1 MVTTRNTTSHNEQ
14 PNHTDTS
21 SPLQNPDN
29 LAQQLSSIAS
39 KLNALD
45 ALAADVAVLK
55 AQAGPSGSYRGKS
68 KETTF
73 GSRHGDDDS
82 ESSGWYHNSTRRPFT
97 KMEFPKF
104 EGGDPRGWILK
115 AEKYFRYYQTP
126 DESKVEIASMYL
138 EGDALDL
145 FAWISAEN
153 NHLYWEELVKI
164 LHENYGPAEFQ
175 NPDEH
180 LCNIKQTGTVQEY
193 RQEFAKRVARVHDWP
208 DHCLLGVFLSGL
220 KEELKVD
227 VRIHKPKNVFKA
239 VSLALEF
246 EEKSR
251 PDSNPRISNSFNY
264 NKPSSYSTSSSDP
277 DKLSATSQNT
287 SSSTQS
293 KNWESE
299 RQNRRDKGLCFR
311 CNEKFAP
318 GHRCRQS
325 TFSLLEISND
335 NEQLADREV
344 EADKNEHEE
353 RINQQDMAEI
363 SFHAI
368 LGKTSGTTM
377 KVEGTLE
384 GRKVLILID
393 SGSTHN
399 FISTSLVKQ
408 LGLKVSTVP
417 SFGVQ
422 IGNGQ
427 IIQCNQICCDLSLVL
442 PGLKI
447 TEDYFPFSIG
457 GADLVLGIKWLASLN
472 TVQANWNE
480 MFMIFYVNGKKYK
493 LQGVPSVAKTD
504 VSLQCY
510 SKLSDATSDS
520 PQTRVEIPAKSV
532 AALFCKEIVRLHGM
546 PRSIISDRDV
556 VFLSNFWQE
565 LFRLSQT
572 RLRMGTAYHPQPD
585 GQTEVVNCCLEAY
598 LRCFAHERPSSWNKF
613 LAWAEY
619 LFSMGYHTSSETT
632 PFKSIYG
639 HDPPPLT
646 PYVQGE
652 TQNAD
657 LEEQLVARDD
667 ALQLLRSN
675 LLKAQSRMK
684 AQSDSKRRE
693 LSFEVGDAVL
703 LRIQPFR
710 QRSLSKRKFEKLSPR
725 YFGPYTVTRR
735 VVLVAYELA
744 LPADSKVHP
753 ISHVSLLHWAHGQ
766 SVSQPSAPL
775 PITADWE
782 QIIVPD
788 KILTHHWIPRSNNLE
803 LLVQWQHRPLED
815 ATREDYDLLAGQ
827 YPQFC
832 LEDKASFQGGSTD
845 KNLLTYFRRKKA
857 YGKIKEINQDHKSV
871 PDLQQYDLS

>member
-1 MVTTRNTTSHNEQ
+1 MVNTRNSTSHNEQ
-14 PNHTDTS
+14 PNHTHTS
-21 SPLQNPDN
+21 SPAQNPDN

-227 VRIHKPKNVFKA
+227 VRIHKPRNVFKA

-251 PDSNPRISNSFNY
+251 PVSNPRISNSFNE
-264 NKPSSYSTSSSDP
+264 NKTSSYSTSSRDP

-318 GHRCRQS
+318 GHRCRQP

-335 NEQLADREV
+335 NEQLLADE
-344 EADKNEHEE
+344 NEHEE
-353 RINQQDMAEI
+353 GINQQDMAEI

-427 IIQCNQICCDLSLVL
+427 IIQCNQICRDLSMVL
-442 PGLKI
+442 SGLKI

-504 VSLQCY
+504 VSLQSY
-510 SKLSDATSDS
+510 SKLPDATSDS
-520 PQTRVEIPAKSV
+520 PQTRVKIPAKSV
-532 AALFCKEIVRLHGM
+532 AMAELFCKESVRLHGI

-556 VFLSNFWQE
+556 IFLSNFWQE
-565 LFRLSQT
+565 LFRRSQT
-572 RLRMGTAYHPQPD
+572 RLRMGTAYHPQ
-585 GQTEVVNCCLEAY
+585 Y
-598 LRCFAHERPSSWNKF
+598 LRCFAHEQTSSWSKF
-613 LAWAEY
+613 LSWAEY
-619 LFSMGYHTSSETT
+619 SFGTSYQTSSETT

-639 HDPPPLT
+639 RDLPTLN

-657 LEEQLVARDD
+657 LEKQLVARDD

-675 LLKAQSRMK
+675 FLKAHSRMK
-684 AQSDSKRRE
+684 GQTDSKQRE
-693 LSFEVGDAVL
+693 LSFEVGDVVL
-703 LRIQPFR
+703 LRIQLFC
-710 QRSLSKRKFEKLSPR
+710 QRSISKWKFEKLSPR
-725 YFGPYTVTRR
+725 YFGPHIVTHR
-735 VVLVAYELA
+735 VSPVAYELA
-744 LPADSKVHP
+744 LPADSKVHL
-753 ISHVSLLHWAHGQ
+753 IFHVYLLRGAHGQ
-766 SVSQPSAPL
+766 SLSQPPAPL
-775 PITADWE
+775 PITAGWE
-782 QIIVPD
+782 QILAPD
-788 KILTHHWIPRSNNLE
+788 KVLTHRWIPQSNNLE
-803 LLVQWQHRPLED
+803 LLVQWQHRPLEE
-815 ATREDYDLLAGQ
+815 ATWENYDLLAGQ

-845 KNLLTYFRRKKA
+845 RLVTYFRWKKA
-857 YGKIKEINQDHKSV
+857 IRKIKEINQDHKSV